1 MDSLNFQ
8 LEGGL
13 TSLNYNSVETLPGF
27 EARAAFTLNS
37 SAVFKEDVDIVPVI
51 IDDTLSWLISYLVWV
66 GVKFSN
72 AKEVEI
78 LINDASQISSK
89 QFDFSIE

>member
-37 SAVFKEDVDIVPVI
+37 SAVFKKDVDIVPVI
-51 IDDTLSWLISYLVWV
+51 IDDTLSWLSSYLVWL

-72 AKEVEI
+72 AKKVEI
-78 LINDASQISSK
+78 LINEAAQIGSK
-89 QFDFSIE
+89 KFDFSIE

>member
-66 GVKFSN
+66 VVKFSN

>member
-1 MDSLNFQ
+1 MDSLNLQ

-51 IDDTLSWLISYLVWV
+51 IDDTLSWLSSYLVWV

-72 AKEVEI
+72 AKEEEL
-78 LINDASQISSK
+78 LINDASQIGSK